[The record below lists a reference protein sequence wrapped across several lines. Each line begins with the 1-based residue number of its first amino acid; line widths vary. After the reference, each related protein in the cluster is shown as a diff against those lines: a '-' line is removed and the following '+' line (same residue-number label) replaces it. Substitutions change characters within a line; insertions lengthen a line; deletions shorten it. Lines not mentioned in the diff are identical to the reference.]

1 MDKMTHLSK
10 LMSYWL
16 RHNPSDIGIALDDN
30 GWTDFD
36 IFVAKAEISKET
48 IEQIVA
54 ECKKQRFTIRE
65 GKIRANQGHTVKLD
79 MEFTEVN
86 PPDLLYHG
94 TAEKFLSSII
104 WDGIKPMSRHHVHLS
119 KDLATARQVGSRR
132 GASKVLLIDAKQM
145 VIDGHKFWISDNGVY
160 LTEFVDPQYIIGVQ

>member
-1 MDKMTHLSK
+1 MDRGRLEKR
-10 LMSYWL
+10 MSYWL
-16 RHNPSDIGIALDDN
+16 RHNPSDIGIELDIN
-30 GWTDFD
+30 GWTDLINFSAKTQIDTSIIED
-36 IFVAKAEISKET
+36 IVSKSS
-48 IEQIVA
+48 
-54 ECKKQRFTIRE
+54 KQRFTIKD
-65 GKIRANQGHTVKLD
+65 GKIRASQGHTVKLEI
-79 MEFTEVN
+79 EFTEVT

-104 WDGIKPMSRHHVHLS
+104 WDGLKPMSRHHVHLS